1 MVWVIDSSSASVPL
15 ALTNELILEVS
26 CCILG
31 FSIFFIDRIF
41 HIGHFLNP
49 GWNGRILPEA
59 GSPATPSIWTEKWKI
74 IESLEKFREAKIVG
88 TSFYQEK
95 CQFLRIFSKIWSLI
109 FLSLSWVQRIHPL
122 SEDAFSWID
131 QTLIPFCRILT
142 TKI

>member
-1 MVWVIDSSSASVPL
+1 MSNWLIECECPIGADEWADSRGQL
-15 ALTNELILEVS
+15 LHF
-26 CCILG
+26 G
-31 FSIFFIDRIF
+31 FFYFFIDRIF

-49 GWNGRILPEA
+49 SWNGRILPEA

-88 TSFYQEK
+88 ISFYQEK
-95 CQFLRIFSKIWSLI
+95 CQFLRIFSTIWNLR

-131 QTLIPFCRILT
+131 QTLIPFRRILT